1 MACLR
6 SAQHEGK
13 WWYPPPTQDFRHFTV
28 HHCKAVSLCW
38 FVLEKKK
45 NNQNIAQE
53 VHSIRDIR
61 GFFFVAVFTIKT
73 ETFWPVSVSE
83 KVSKVHQ

>member
-1 MACLR
+1 MRGSGGTHLQPRISDTSQYTIAKL
-6 SAQHEGK
+6 
-13 WWYPPPTQDFRHFTV
+13 
-28 HHCKAVSLCW
+28 SLYVGLFW
-38 FVLEKKK
+38 KKKK